1 MGKKGRRDKAAKAR
15 SAAGAEASQA
25 PTPDPEPKPEADP
38 PASNAETETPSSPP
52 TSAPPPPPPPPPR
65 PSNGA
70 HVRLGASPA
79 SFPPC
84 DPRGAFYDDAN
95 DCLLAVDEDDDGPL
109 VRCVALPPRGAR
121 QGGDSSSAGY
131 PGDDD
136 AARDVSSFVSSSSSA
151 SVAFPPAPGP
161 GPGPDPRAISI
172 LDARVSVGALA
183 GKYIAAVRS
192 ASRVDVVSCD
202 GSGDV
207 ATIAPS
213 RPGASVHAVFWTSSP
228 DADLVLVVD
237 GGVEQY
243 SYATTGA
250 NDGRLAF
257 AFRRERVGHEII
269 DPNAKTF
276 RAYSHDARV
285 AVVAS
290 TDVSGRT
297 RVSAW
302 QFAAEEVIEL
312 PAATLD
318 ENEDDEDEDDDEDDG
333 SVSVGEKTPSFAIV
347 TLYGGVYLA
356 RFRGGSVVELFRLY
370 RDAVVRRFRL
380 RLRLD
385 EPAGRDARVRGVT
398 ISAADDLLLVH
409 DDVRGVVGVFDIATA
424 DDGIFLGRDVE
435 CAWRSTATVAP
446 VAAPRSLGTFGA
458 EADAGRDDDE
468 KDDGGWRLL
477 GADVAVDA
485 GRGEARRIVVDLPA
499 IVASFPRKSDAASFA
514 QRRARVPLGVRG
526 DAHRGDDA
534 RALVLEFARGMLRDR
549 EPPSALARAFATMT
563 RARAETRRRRS
574 TASVSTPASF
584 SSEELRASTLAPLVA
599 EAASGDDPREWTYAR
614 SAVMEYLLA
623 AERAGGGS
631 GAVPLARDL
640 AEAES
645 TVRDRRDAPSRFA
658 AGMSPSPARW
668 MPAMLPERARR
679 EPGDPDPVA
688 TERAPSAKEETR
700 DDACRA
706 RAAAT
711 TRGRGR
717 GAGDASEAAAESEA
731 AARDLERGGD
741 ENARAAHAMRLIRE
755 GRVVAAL
762 RYARRRKVESAP
774 AAAFVDA
781 AAASG
786 DRNAFYAAFRFC
798 AENVPEFARAPE
810 FETHRRA
817 VEGT

>member
-1 MGKKGRRDKAAKAR
+1 MKG
-15 SAAGAEASQA
+15 S
-25 PTPDPEPKPEADP
+25 
-38 PASNAETETPSSPP
+38 
-52 TSAPPPPPPPPPR
+52 
-65 PSNGA
+65 
-70 HVRLGASPA
+70 
-79 SFPPC
+79 
-84 DPRGAFYDDAN
+84 
-95 DCLLAVDEDDDGPL
+95 
-109 VRCVALPPRGAR
+109 
-121 QGGDSSSAGY
+121 
-131 PGDDD
+131 
-136 AARDVSSFVSSSSSA
+136 
-151 SVAFPPAPGP
+151 
-161 GPGPDPRAISI
+161 
-172 LDARVSVGALA
+172 
-183 GKYIAAVRS
+183 
-192 ASRVDVVSCD
+192 
-202 GSGDV
+202 
-207 ATIAPS
+207 
-213 RPGASVHAVFWTSSP
+213 
-228 DADLVLVVD
+228 
-237 GGVEQY
+237 
-243 SYATTGA
+243 
-250 NDGRLAF
+250 
-257 AFRRERVGHEII
+257 
-269 DPNAKTF
+269 
-276 RAYSHDARV
+276 
-285 AVVAS
+285 
-290 TDVSGRT
+290 
-297 RVSAW
+297 
-302 QFAAEEVIEL
+302 
-312 PAATLD
+312 
-318 ENEDDEDEDDDEDDG
+318 
-333 SVSVGEKTPSFAIV
+333 SFAIA

-380 RLRLD
+380 RLPLD

-458 EADAGRDDDE
+458 EAGAGRDDDE

-526 DAHRGDDA
+526 VERRGDDA

-645 TVRDRRDAPSRFA
+645 TVRDRRDASARFA

-711 TRGRGR
+711 TRGGGR
-717 GAGDASEAAAESEA
+717 GAEDASEAAAESEA